1 MGEVS
6 LKKMIRGVSESVS
19 SAAAERKRLLKR
31 RLELQRLK
39 RIRRKTVPAY
49 RHCKNC
55 GTELKGMYCHRCGQ
69 YALDIRQP
77 FWKYIM
83 QYFENVYQFDS
94 KVWVTLWMLFRR
106 PGFLTTEFNAG
117 KIASYVHPMKLLMFI
132 TVVFFIFI
140 FFILGDVV
148 DRSLESNSKTYA
160 ETLSEM
166 SGKEYAAFAA
176 AFPVKDTTVLLLAR
190 NQDISRY
197 PELFEVLECRPAEYD
212 GRQDVGGLPE
222 DTLRVKMPSGL
233 YVSFFE
239 EYVTLDGE
247 TLSCDIHRDNAARS
261 DRNELFKER
270 FMNTASGYAPMVALL
285 FTPVLGLLL
294 MAFYRKLKMPYM
306 SHLVFSLHWSS
317 FMFLLV
323 AAFVVAVELWHFEGW
338 MSYLFMAILLI
349 YTVVASHWVYAGTG
363 WIKTALKSILLLSTY
378 SFILLIVI
386 SGLLLLL
393 VYSTKDLLDE
403 SAVTGL

>member
-1 MGEVS
+1 MEKVS
-6 LKKMIRGVSESVS
+6 FKEMVTGIQESVS
-19 SAAAERKRLLKR
+19 EAASERKRLLKR

-148 DRSLESNSKTYA
+148 DRSLENNSRTYA

-166 SGKEYAAFAA
+166 SGKEYKAFVL

-190 NQDISRY
+190 STEISRY
-197 PELFEVLECRPAEYD
+197 PEIFEILECRYADY
-212 GRQDVGGLPE
+212 GSQHGGDALPE
-222 DTLRVKMPSGL
+222 DTLRVKMSSGV
-233 YVSFFE
+233 YASFFE
-239 EYVTLDGE
+239 EYATVDGE

-323 AAFVVAVELWHFEGW
+323 AVFVVAVALWHFEAW
-338 MSYLFMAILLI
+338 MSYVFMAVLFI
-349 YTVVASHWVYAGTG
+349 YTVVASRWVYAGTG
-363 WIKTALKSILLLSTY
+363 WVKASVKSLLLLLTY

-386 SGLLLLL
+386 SGLLVLL
-393 VYSTKDLLDE
+393 VYSTQDVLDE
-403 SAVTGL
+403 SAIAGF